1 MDPDDPGNFWFYILA
16 ALCAADLC
24 WRIISIIRKRF
35 RQAGAGTRRPE
46 DPDMTQEDL
55 RSMLSEGHEQGVLEQ
70 TEAEMISN
78 IFEFSDKEAG
88 EIMTHR
94 NDMITISDRQT
105 LNDAVCF
112 MLDARN
118 SRFPVC
124 RENIDNIIGVV
135 HLRDAVKYR
144 EDHPESSSEEIGLIP
159 EIIREPLFVP
169 ETKNI
174 DDLFR
179 QMQQTKNQ
187 MAIVVDEYGQTSGL
201 VAMEDILEEIVGNIM
216 DEYDV
221 DDTHITATANKNEYI
236 VEGRAPL
243 EELTA
248 QLHIPFNDD
257 RFETLNGFMMSIM
270 KRVPQDNDH
279 FVTEYE
285 GWRIRILSVADRQV
299 QRVLFTKL
307 S

>member
-1 MDPDDPGNFWFYILA
+1 MDPDDPGNFVLYILA
-16 ALCAADLC
+16 ALCLIDLC
-24 WRIISIIRKRF
+24 WKIVNILRKGIRLS
-35 RQAGAGTRRPE
+35 GARRPD
-46 DPDMTQEDL
+46 DPDMTEEDL

-94 NDMITISDRQT
+94 NDMITISDSAS
-105 LNDAVCF
+105 LGEAVSF

-144 EDHPESSSEEIGLIP
+144 EDHPEAAGDKIGSIP
-159 EIIREPLFVP
+159 EVFREPLFVP

-270 KRVPQDNDH
+270 ERVPQDNDH

-285 GWRIRILSVADRQV
+285 GWRIRILSVKDRQV